1 MPRIIRISV
10 PGGYG
15 NPLGTGSV
23 ELLLGVVVTVA
34 AEGSELMVVV
44 GHDGGP
50 ACGIVPNRSVRARRV
65 LELAV
70 E

>member
-1 MPRIIRISV
+1 MRISV

-15 NPLGTGSV
+15 NPLAAGRV
-23 ELLLGVVVTVA
+23 ELLLGMVVTVA
-34 AEGSELMVVV
+34 AEGSELVVVV
-44 GHDGGP
+44 GHGGTP
-50 ACGIVPNRSVRARRV
+50 GCGIVPNRSVRARRV